1 MGSGWPCGLGPGHS
15 DFRVAPISGPEDGVA
30 GLRGGPL
37 DDAYEESTLGS
48 ALNRFKGV
56 KVCPWEMAESQDL

>member
-1 MGSGWPCGLGPGHS
+1 M
-15 DFRVAPISGPEDGVA
+15 A